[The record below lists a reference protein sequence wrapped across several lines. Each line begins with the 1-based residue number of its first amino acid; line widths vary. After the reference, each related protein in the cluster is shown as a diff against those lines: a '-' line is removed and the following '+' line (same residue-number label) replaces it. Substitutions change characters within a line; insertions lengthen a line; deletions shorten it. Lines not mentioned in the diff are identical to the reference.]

1 MVSISLPS
9 QLVTDHKV
17 MVYSTTGSREGNSR
31 IQYSLTLPLCAWIS
45 GIYSVVG
52 LSSAVHLVINQQ
64 MFISTL
70 NTICFCQIK
79 HLEGPREKKSKLSPC
94 PKAASKVRVKSSA
107 ASGGFYFIR
116 AWLGWKTA
124 PQQGKKSHCSFH
136 LQAPLLLGRF
146 ALLCHFSQDLKT
158 LIKDHLAGCPKSGIA
173 LITPTW
179 HLRLG
184 KNTSKK

>member
-1 MVSISLPS
+1 MFCFIESCLRTRLDFMVSIFLPS

-45 GIYSVVG
+45 GIYSVVR

-64 MFISTL
+64 MYISTL

-124 PQQGKKSHCSFH
+124 PQQGKKKVTAAFTCR
-136 LQAPLLLGRF
+136 LLSSLEGLHYYVTSLR
-146 ALLCHFSQDLKT
+146 
-158 LIKDHLAGCPKSGIA
+158 
-173 LITPTW
+173 TW
-179 HLRLG
+179 RL
-184 KNTSKK
+184 

>member
-1 MVSISLPS
+1 MFCFIESYLRIRLDFMVSISLPS
-9 QLVTDHKV
+9 QFVTDHKV

-45 GIYSVVG
+45 GIYSVVR

-64 MFISTL
+64 MFITTL

-107 ASGGFYFIR
+107 ASGGFILSEPDW
-116 AWLGWKTA
+116 AEKLHHNKVKKVTA
-124 PQQGKKSHCSFH
+124 AFTCR
-136 LQAPLLLGRF
+136 LLSSLEGLHYYVTSLR
-146 ALLCHFSQDLKT
+146 
-158 LIKDHLAGCPKSGIA
+158 
-173 LITPTW
+173 TW
-179 HLRLG
+179 RL
-184 KNTSKK
+184 